1 MIHLAIGLGVIGF
14 MLARRR
20 RCYLRRLYLGG
31 PMGCYGFGPG
41 FGEEL
46 GGDEQEGLHRRGW
59 HGHDDRRGH
68 FRGGPWGHPGRGG
81 RGAMARRFML
91 RRLFRELDASPAQ
104 ERAIIAEL
112 EQLQARV
119 QAAGELL
126 REGKSEL
133 AQAMGAP
140 ELDEEALKA
149 VTSRMDTASADLREA
164 GVGALRAVHAL
175 LDDGQ
180 RRRLA
185 ELMDR
190 KPWWRGGGLYR

>member
-1 MIHLAIGLGVIGF
+1 MIHFAIGLGVIGF

-20 RCYLRRLYLGG
+20 RCALRRLHMAG

-41 FGEEL
+41 LGEEL
-46 GGDEQEGLHRRGW
+46 SDDQAPYQRGW
-59 HGHDDRRGH
+59 HPHHEERGGH
-68 FRGGPWGHPGRGG
+68 FRGGPWGHRGRGG
-81 RGAMARRFML
+81 RRHLARRFML

-112 EQLQARV
+112 EQLEARV
-119 QAAGELL
+119 HTAGELL
-126 REGKSEL
+126 REGKAEL
-133 AQAMGAP
+133 AQAMGSP

-149 VTSRMDTASADLREA
+149 VTSRMDTAAADLREA